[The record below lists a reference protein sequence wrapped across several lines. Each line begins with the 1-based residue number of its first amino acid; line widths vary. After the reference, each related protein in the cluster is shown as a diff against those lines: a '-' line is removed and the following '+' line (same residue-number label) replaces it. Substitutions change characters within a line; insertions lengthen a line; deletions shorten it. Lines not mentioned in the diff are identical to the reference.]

1 MDQRIG
7 IKYMKPQLIE
17 MINVM
22 YVNNKVTDLYL
33 FIKEQATFT
42 QYFIDEKNRLLK
54 IQVMNEGIEGY
65 VTYFFDHVI
74 NLMRYYSEKVIS
86 KEAS

>member
-1 MDQRIG
+1 
-7 IKYMKPQLIE
+7 MKPQLIE

-42 QYFIDEKNRLLK
+42 
-54 IQVMNEGIEGY
+54 
-65 VTYFFDHVI
+65 
-74 NLMRYYSEKVIS
+74 
-86 KEAS
+86 

>member
-1 MDQRIG
+1 
-7 IKYMKPQLIE
+7 
-17 MINVM
+17 
-22 YVNNKVTDLYL
+22 
-33 FIKEQATFT
+33 
-42 QYFIDEKNRLLK
+42 
-54 IQVMNEGIEGY
+54 MNEGIEGY